1 MFPLNSCQTKAS
13 KKEYTPILYKRY
25 YLFYYLFHYFSLM
38 KSSENCFYFLTCILP
53 DYMAHNFPKEFWK
66 NSHFENM
73 TAVFLLRCLN
83 SLRWEISLI
92 YHWNIDL
99 NSAIFSGGAGGAR
112 APPELGGS
120 HKGQS
125 LISAYQSSA
134 ITTNTPGFEKLNTA
148 LLTVTNQNI

>member
-1 MFPLNSCQTKAS
+1 
-13 KKEYTPILYKRY
+13 
-25 YLFYYLFHYFSLM
+25 M

-148 LLTVTNQNI
+148 LIHGSKKCLFCMSWSQKMIKISFRCITNHIKLK